1 MKSRGTSYDLGA
13 GARKSLVLLWT
24 AVLVCSVLLQYAAP
38 APAIAA
44 SGLLAGT
51 VAGFEVDGDLTSG
64 NAAGNPG
71 NIPAGLYAGLANAQ
85 DWLDGNGTGGLAAS
99 GDRRQRPAGRYGRGL
114 RGRR

>member
-1 MKSRGTSYDLGA
+1 MKSRGSSYELGA

-51 VAGFEVDGDLTSG
+51 VAGFEVDGNDTYHEIQ
-64 NAAGNPG
+64 AR
-71 NIPAGLYAGLANAQ
+71 
-85 DWLDGNGTGGLAAS
+85 LAAENGGGAS
-99 GDRRQRPAGRYGRGL
+99 QFRIPGGGDQLLRPEVARA
-114 RGRR
+114 